1 MDKNKDYTKRI
12 DEVDADN
19 AYIGAASPCASE
31 NDSVWQIKKVVVLET
46 AISIKYA
53 SGNNLFDKKW
63 SDRTT
68 YTYL

>member
-19 AYIGAASPCASE
+19 TYIGAASPYAFE
-31 NDSVWQIKKVVVLET
+31 DDNVWQIKKVVVSGT
-46 AISIKYA
+46 VTSIKYA
-53 SGNNLFDKKW
+53 SGNNLFDKIW
-63 SDRTT
+63 SDRAT

>member
-12 DEVDADN
+12 DEVYADN
-19 AYIGAASPCASE
+19 TYIGTASPYASE
-31 NDSVWQIKKVVVLET
+31 DDSVWQIKEVVVSGT
-46 AISIKYA
+46 VTSIKYA

>member
-19 AYIGAASPCASE
+19 TYIGTASPYAFE
-31 NDSVWQIKKVVVLET
+31 DDSVWQIKKVVVSGK

-53 SGNNLFDKKW
+53 SGNNLFDKVW
-63 SDRTT
+63 NYRTT

>member
-19 AYIGAASPCASE
+19 AYIGTASPCASE
-31 NDSVWQIKKVVVLET
+31 DDNVWQIKKVVVLGT

-53 SGNNLFDKKW
+53 SGNNLFDKTW
-63 SDRTT
+63 SNRTT
-68 YTYL
+68 YVYL